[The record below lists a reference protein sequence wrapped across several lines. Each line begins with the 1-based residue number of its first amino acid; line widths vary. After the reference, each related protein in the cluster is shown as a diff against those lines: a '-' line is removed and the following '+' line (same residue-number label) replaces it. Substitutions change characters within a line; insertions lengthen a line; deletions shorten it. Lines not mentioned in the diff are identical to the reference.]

1 MISKNL
7 RQSVTFQASPHDI
20 YEILMDP
27 GKHSILTGS
36 NVKVERKVGSRFSV
50 YDGDIQGE
58 NLELIPD
65 RKIIQSWRY
74 ADWPRNHYSK
84 VTFSLKAASNGT
96 LLSFRQTG
104 IPEKYYEEIKQGWKD
119 YYWNPMKKMLK
130 KQK

>member
-1 MISKNL
+1 MINKNL

-27 GKHSILTGS
+27 RKHSALTGS
-36 NVKVERKVGSRFSV
+36 AVKLERKVGSKFSM

-74 ADWPRNHYSK
+74 ADWPENHYSK
-84 VTFSLKAASNGT
+84 VTFSLTEASNGT
-96 LLSFRQTG
+96 LLSFRQAG
-104 IPEKYYEEIKQGWKD
+104 IPEKNYEEIKQGWKD
-119 YYWNPMKKMLK
+119 YYWNPMKEMLK
-130 KQK
+130 KPK